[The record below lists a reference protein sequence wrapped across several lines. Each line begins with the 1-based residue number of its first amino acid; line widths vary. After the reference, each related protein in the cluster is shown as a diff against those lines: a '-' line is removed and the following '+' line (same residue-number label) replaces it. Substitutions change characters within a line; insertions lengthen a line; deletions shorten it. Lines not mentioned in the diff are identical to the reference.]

1 MDDSKFWINIWSL
14 AAAVSIVLIG
24 ACAAVS
30 FDTKNKWE
38 KAVSN
43 GADPMV
49 VSCAL
54 NISSNSS
61 HGDAIICNTLA
72 QNRK

>member
-1 MDDSKFWINIWSL
+1 MDENKFWLSVWTL
-14 AAAVSIVLIG
+14 VAAVLIALIG
-24 ACAAVS
+24 ACGAAAINKI
-30 FDTKNKWE
+30 DKWE

-54 NISSNSS
+54 GLGGNSHS
-61 HGDAIICNTLA
+61 ADAIICNTLA